1 MPPLARGTSTS
12 PVAEPTC
19 LVVRN
24 DYIHEAKLNAVVDAV
39 KQIIPGPLLDNVVRK
54 GHLTL

>member
-1 MPPLARGTSTS
+1 MERRRYRTGNISNYA
-12 PVAEPTC
+12 AF
-19 LVVRN
+19 
-24 DYIHEAKLNAVVDAV
+24 IHEAKLNAVVDAV